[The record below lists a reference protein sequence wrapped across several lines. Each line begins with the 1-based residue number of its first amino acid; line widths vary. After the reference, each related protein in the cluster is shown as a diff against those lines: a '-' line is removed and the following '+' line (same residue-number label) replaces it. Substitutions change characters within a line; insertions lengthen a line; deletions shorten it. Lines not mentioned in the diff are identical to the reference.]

1 MNTRFSGGNLNPRVV
16 LIAAVVL
23 AVAVVSVVGN
33 AVIKNNTPVP
43 TTAPPPATVTVP
55 QTTAEPPTTEAATEL
70 PPQIDPYA
78 KAIETDADGNTL
90 TVPETAETYFY
101 DRPAYERPNLDS
113 GSTNTATATTAAP
126 ANDETDSTAFYDRP
140 AQERQVAEKTTKEPS
155 RPYIS
160 PNKTLQFRNA
170 DYLAEHYQKHGRQV
184 GATSQ
189 EEYVRMAAAVIR
201 SGDAQIRNQVD
212 GDTAYYIP
220 ATREFAV
227 LSWDGYIR
235 TYFLASQDYFDRQ

>member
-23 AVAVVSVVGN
+23 VVALVSVVGN
-33 AVIKNNTPVP
+33 ALLKNNAPVP

-55 QTTAEPPTTEAATEL
+55 ETATEATTTEPSSTEL
-70 PPQIDPYA
+70 PPVIDPYA
-78 KAIETDADGNTL
+78 RAIETDADGNTL
-90 TVPETAETYFY
+90 TVPESADTYFY
-101 DRPAYERPNLDS
+101 DRPADERPNLDGS
-113 GSTNTATATTAAP
+113 GTTAPAGENDPAP
-126 ANDETDSTAFYDRP
+126 ATDETYFYDRP
-140 AQERQVAEKTTKEPS
+140 AQERQVAERTTQAPS

-160 PNKTLQFRNA
+160 PSKTLQFRNEK
-170 DYLAEHYQKHGRQV
+170 YLEEHYQKHGRQV
-184 GATSQ
+184 GAVSK
-189 EEYVRMAAAVIR
+189 EDYVQMAAAVIR

-227 LSWDGYIR
+227 LSGDGYIR